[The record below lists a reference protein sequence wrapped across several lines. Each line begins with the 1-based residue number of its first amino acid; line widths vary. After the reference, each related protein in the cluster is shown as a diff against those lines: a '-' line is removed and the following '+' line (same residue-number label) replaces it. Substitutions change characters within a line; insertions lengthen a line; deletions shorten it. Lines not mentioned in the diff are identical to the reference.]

1 MVIELKNGRLT
12 LQGETLFAGLSL
24 RAKEGEVVFVD
35 SLPQQAHTPLMHA
48 LMGLLPLD
56 EGFVSIDGEVLS
68 ERSAHWLRRFIAYVP
83 RTLRWP
89 DDERFRN
96 MTHQE
101 VHRLLLENAASGDT
115 PIVLVDGINGADDEE
130 LCLRMAQNG
139 RTVVAC
145 RDPRPSVDG
154 SASEAHPASSTT

>member
-1 MVIELKNGRLT
+1 
-12 LQGETLFAGLSL
+12 
-24 RAKEGEVVFVD
+24 
-35 SLPQQAHTPLMHA
+35 
-48 LMGLLPLD
+48 
-56 EGFVSIDGEVLS
+56 
-68 ERSAHWLRRFIAYVP
+68 
-83 RTLRWP
+83 
-89 DDERFRN
+89 

-130 LCLRMAQNG
+130 LCLRMAQNQ
-139 RTVVAC
+139 RAVVAC

>member
-1 MVIELKNGRLT
+1 MTIELKNGRLA
-12 LQGETLFAGLSL
+12 QDGETLFANLSL
-24 RAKEGEVVFVD
+24 RAEGGQTCVVD
-35 SLPQQAHTPLMHA
+35 NLPRKAHKPLLHA

-130 LCLRMAQNG
+130 LCLRMAQNQ
-139 RTVVAC
+139 RAVVAC
-145 RDPRPSVDG
+145 RDLRPSVDG
-154 SASEAHPASSTT
+154 CASEAHPASSTT

>member
-68 ERSAHWLRRFIAYVP
+68 ERSAQPPAATRPSSLSTASMAPTTKSSACEWLR
-83 RTLRWP
+83 T
-89 DDERFRN
+89 
-96 MTHQE
+96 
-101 VHRLLLENAASGDT
+101 NA
-115 PIVLVDGINGADDEE
+115 L
-130 LCLRMAQNG
+130 
-139 RTVVAC
+139 
-145 RDPRPSVDG
+145 
-154 SASEAHPASSTT
+154 